1 MARAGAI
8 SIVRYCGSG
17 FGEQTQTVR
26 LIHEVAMWNVILGLT
41 TVLGF
46 GLAVWQAMR
55 AEQLNKRQ
63 RDLDWPRFRNAA
75 SDLARS
81 VDRSGF
87 MPDFILS
94 ISERG
99 AIVGN
104 LVARELRYQIPILT
118 VGYLDQAGTVS
129 IPGYLTLRGT
139 KATTFLPEGLR
150 GLKEKKV
157 LLLDDFVMSGD
168 GLFRV
173 KNQLLEYGFAAKC
186 IRSGSVVAT
195 KLAIANNKGPDFFAR
210 EARDFDFFFPWGR
223 AK

>member
-1 MARAGAI
+1 
-8 SIVRYCGSG
+8 
-17 FGEQTQTVR
+17 
-26 LIHEVAMWNVILGLT
+26 MWNVILGIT
-41 TVLGF
+41 TVFGF

-94 ISERG
+94 ISDRG
-99 AIVGN
+99 AMVGH
-104 LVARELRYQIPILT
+104 LVARELRRQIPIIT
-118 VGYLDQAGTVS
+118 VGYLDQEEEVS
-129 IPGYLTLRGT
+129 IPGFLTLRGT
-139 KATTFLPEGLR
+139 KATTFLPD
-150 GLKEKKV
+150 GLKGLNGKRV
-157 LLLDDFVMSGD
+157 LLVDDFVMSGD
-168 GLFRV
+168 GLLRV
-173 KNQLLEYGFAAKC
+173 KDQLLDYGFAKDS
-186 IRSGSVVAT
+186 IKSGAVVAT
-195 KLAIANNKGPDFFAR
+195 KVSMANKKGPDFFAR

>member
-1 MARAGAI
+1 
-8 SIVRYCGSG
+8 
-17 FGEQTQTVR
+17 
-26 LIHEVAMWNVILGLT
+26 MWNVILGIT
-41 TVLGF
+41 TVFGF

-94 ISERG
+94 ISDRG
-99 AIVGN
+99 AMVGH
-104 LVARELRYQIPILT
+104 LVARELRRQIPIIT
-118 VGYLDQAGTVS
+118 VGYLDQEEEVS
-129 IPGYLTLRGT
+129 IPGFLTLRGT
-139 KATTFLPEGLR
+139 KATTFLPD
-150 GLKEKKV
+150 GLKGLKGKRV
-157 LLLDDFVMSGD
+157 LLVDDFVMSGD
-168 GLFRV
+168 GLLRI
-173 KNQLLEYGFAAKC
+173 KDQLLDYGFAKDS
-186 IRSGSVVAT
+186 IKSGAVVAT
-195 KLAIANNKGPDFFAR
+195 KVSVANKKGPDFFAR

>member
-1 MARAGAI
+1 LPLAGEDVI
-8 SIVRYCGSG
+8 HF
-17 FGEQTQTVR
+17 FGWRERKSVR
-26 LIHEVAMWNVILGLT
+26 LDREVAMWNVILGIT
-41 TVLGF
+41 TVFGF

-94 ISERG
+94 ISDRG
-99 AIVGN
+99 AMVGH
-104 LVARELRYQIPILT
+104 LVARELRRQIPIIT
-118 VGYLDQAGTVS
+118 VGYLDQEEEVS
-129 IPGYLTLRGT
+129 IPGFLTLRGA
-139 KATTFLPEGLR
+139 KATTFLPD
-150 GLKEKKV
+150 GLKGLKGKRV
-157 LLLDDFVMSGD
+157 LLVDDFVMSGD
-168 GLFRV
+168 GLLRV
-173 KNQLLEYGFAAKC
+173 KDQLLDYGFAKDS
-186 IRSGSVVAT
+186 IKSGAVVAT
-195 KLAIANNKGPDFFAR
+195 KVSMANKKGPDFFAR

>member
-1 MARAGAI
+1 
-8 SIVRYCGSG
+8 
-17 FGEQTQTVR
+17 
-26 LIHEVAMWNVILGLT
+26 MWNVILGLT
-41 TVLGF
+41 TVFGF

-63 RDLDWPRFRNAA
+63 RDLDWPRFRNAT

-81 VDRSGF
+81 IDRSGF

-94 ISERG
+94 ISDRG

-104 LVARELRYQIPILT
+104 LVARELRRQIPIIT
-118 VGYLDQAGTVS
+118 VGYLDQADKVS
-129 IPGYLTLRGT
+129 IPGFLTLCGT

-150 GLKEKKV
+150 DLKDKKV

-168 GLFRV
+168 GLLRV
-173 KNQLLEYGFAAKC
+173 KNQPLEYGFAAEC
-186 IRSGSVVAT
+186 IRSGSVVTT
-195 KLAIANNKGPDFFAR
+195 KVSIANRKGPDFFAR
-210 EARDFDFFFPWGR
+210 EAWDFDFFFPWGR

>member
-1 MARAGAI
+1 
-8 SIVRYCGSG
+8 
-17 FGEQTQTVR
+17 
-26 LIHEVAMWNVILGLT
+26 MWNVILGIT

-46 GLAVWQAMR
+46 GLAVWQATR

-94 ISERG
+94 ISDRG
-99 AIVGN
+99 AMVGH
-104 LVARELRYQIPILT
+104 LVARELRRQIPIIT
-118 VGYLDQAGTVS
+118 VGYLDQEEEVS
-129 IPGYLTLRGT
+129 IPGFLTLRGT
-139 KATTFLPEGLR
+139 KATTFLPD
-150 GLKEKKV
+150 GLKGLKGKRV
-157 LLLDDFVMSGD
+157 LLVDDFVMSGD
-168 GLFRV
+168 GLLRV
-173 KNQLLEYGFAAKC
+173 KDQLLDYGFAKDS
-186 IRSGSVVAT
+186 IKSGAVVAT
-195 KLAIANNKGPDFFAR
+195 KVSVANKKGPDFFAR

>member
-1 MARAGAI
+1 
-8 SIVRYCGSG
+8 
-17 FGEQTQTVR
+17 
-26 LIHEVAMWNVILGLT
+26 MWNVILGIT

-46 GLAVWQAMR
+46 GLAVWQATR

-94 ISERG
+94 ISDRG
-99 AIVGN
+99 AMVGH
-104 LVARELRYQIPILT
+104 LVARELRRQIPIIT
-118 VGYLDQAGTVS
+118 VGYLDQEEDVS
-129 IPGYLTLRGT
+129 IPGFLTLRGT
-139 KATTFLPEGLR
+139 KATTFLPDGLKGLR
-150 GLKEKKV
+150 GKRV
-157 LLLDDFVMSGD
+157 LLVDDFVMSGD
-168 GLFRV
+168 GLLRI
-173 KNQLLEYGFAAKC
+173 KDQLLDYGFAKDS
-186 IRSGSVVAT
+186 IKSGAVVAT
-195 KLAIANNKGPDFFAR
+195 KVSVANKKGPDFFAR